1 MDSDP
6 IQRPFEFHPFRRS
19 IIIGALIAL
28 LSQIYLNVFINDFR
42 ISASVVLL
50 PVLLMTVGIQ
60 LRTLPICIW
69 TTGIVF
75 LFRFV
80 ILLLEGRIPES
91 SAIAVIPGA
100 LYYLFYGL
108 LFQLQI
114 GDRRSVPLFRV
125 TTAVFICDFGA
136 NVLEIFMRVWLLHAE
151 IPRRETFESLLLI
164 ALIRTGLVLGALV
177 LDRQYRD
184 LQVRNE
190 REKRY
195 QRLFLMTT
203 GLKSELYLMHKS
215 SDEIERVMRNAYR
228 LSELLRSEQFPGEMA
243 RMAFDIARDVHE
255 IKKDYFRV
263 IQGVEEIVNNE
274 YDEDHMCFRD
284 LVEILDATAAGML
297 REKQLDIQLIFDC
310 RADFMT
316 REHYALMMILKNL
329 VSNAIEAI
337 EGDRRRGT
345 VFVAEYQTKD
355 SYVFRVTDNGP
366 GIREKLQKKIF
377 RLGYS
382 TKFDERTGNIYR
394 GVGLAGV
401 KNMVEER
408 FGGRITVASEPK
420 MGAVFTVE
428 IPAARLVFVPDGG
441 EGSE

>member
-1 MDSDP
+1 
-6 IQRPFEFHPFRRS
+6 
-19 IIIGALIAL
+19 
-28 LSQIYLNVFINDFR
+28 
-42 ISASVVLL
+42 
-50 PVLLMTVGIQ
+50 
-60 LRTLPICIW
+60 
-69 TTGIVF
+69 
-75 LFRFV
+75 
-80 ILLLEGRIPES
+80 
-91 SAIAVIPGA
+91 
-100 LYYLFYGL
+100 
-108 LFQLQI
+108 
-114 GDRRSVPLFRV
+114 
-125 TTAVFICDFGA
+125 
-136 NVLEIFMRVWLLHAE
+136 
-151 IPRRETFESLLLI
+151 
-164 ALIRTGLVLGALV
+164 
-177 LDRQYRD
+177 
-184 LQVRNE
+184 
-190 REKRY
+190 
-195 QRLFLMTT
+195 
-203 GLKSELYLMHKS
+203 
-215 SDEIERVMRNAYR
+215 
-228 LSELLRSEQFPGEMA
+228 
-243 RMAFDIARDVHE
+243 MAFDIARDVHE

-345 VFVAEYQTKD
+345 VFVAEYQAKD

-428 IPAARLVFVPDGG
+428 IPAARLVFVPDR
-441 EGSE
+441 SCATTCRCT